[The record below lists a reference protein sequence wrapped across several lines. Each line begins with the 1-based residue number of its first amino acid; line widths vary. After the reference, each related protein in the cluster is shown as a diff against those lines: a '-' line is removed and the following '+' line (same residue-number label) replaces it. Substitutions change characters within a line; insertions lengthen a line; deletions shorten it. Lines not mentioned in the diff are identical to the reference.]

1 MYLLKSQRFLQFV
14 LGILKNWVG
23 VLMQRGKTQYCAKVL
38 CYPYF
43 LISRRQTSLLFLK
56 WNWTIVLQT
65 FQRNFNVC
73 IFCCFQSSPRIC
85 ILFIRMFVLLFVCFF
100 FKSIYHW
107 SMNHQSI
114 KKVPN
119 WRDEPV
125 LCWCE
130 YILSFR
136 VRLPVTKNLLHKHI
150 ICFHS
155 FI

>member
-1 MYLLKSQRFLQFV
+1 MHVKLWFGFLGKAKGRKHLEIITIYHLVPSDWILIGPTFRLHPVSFILNILAVMMWYLLKSQRFLQFV

-100 FKSIYHW
+100 
-107 SMNHQSI
+107 
-114 KKVPN
+114 
-119 WRDEPV
+119 
-125 LCWCE
+125 
-130 YILSFR
+130 
-136 VRLPVTKNLLHKHI
+136 
-150 ICFHS
+150 
-155 FI
+155 